1 MTSVPR
7 ISFIGA
13 GNMASSLVGGLI
25 KHGARAT
32 DLVAADPDAT
42 QRARLEKAR
51 GIATTDD
58 NNAAIRSSRVV
69 VLAVKPQVMETV
81 VRNLKLSRDQLVLS
95 VAAGITLDSLARW
108 GANDLAVVRCM
119 PNTPALYGA
128 GVTALCANARTSAA
142 DRELATTVMSAAGVT
157 LWVEREEMLDAVTAV
172 SGSGPAYFFYLME
185 AMIEAASAL
194 GLPDDVARTLTFE
207 TARGAAIMAAASTE
221 SPAELRRNVT
231 SKGGTTER
239 ALGVLD
245 AAAAKAAIVRAVRAA
260 AERSRELAKELDS
273 GGDSSSKK
281 GGAGA

>member
-1 MTSVPR
+1 MPR
-7 ISFIGA
+7 IAFVGA
-13 GNMASSLVGGLI
+13 GNMASSLVGGLLRN
-25 KHGARAT
+25 GARAA
-32 DLVAADPDAT
+32 DLIAADPDAT
-42 QRARLEKAR
+42 QRDRLAKAR
-51 GIATTDD
+51 GIVTTED

-81 VRNLKLSRDQLVLS
+81 IRHLRLSRDQLLIS
-95 VAAGITLDSLARW
+95 IAAGITLDSLARW

-128 GVTALCANARTSAA
+128 GITAMCANAHVSAA
-142 DRELATTVMSAAGVT
+142 DRELATAVMSAAGVT

-185 AMIEAASAL
+185 AMIEAARQL
-194 GLPDDVARTLTFE
+194 GLPDDVARKLTFE
-207 TARGAAIMAAASTE
+207 TARGAAIMASESAE

-245 AAAAKAAIVRAVRAA
+245 EAAAKASIVRAVCAA
-260 AERSRELAKELDS
+260 AERSRELADELGRS
-273 GGDSSSKK
+273 GPR
-281 GGAGA
+281 GAGA